1 MQRKNERVF
10 VMFNPANN
18 ACMRKS
24 KGANVQCLSINL
36 FELKVVKAWVGRTW
50 GLNQTIML
58 ILGKLFILAEL

>member
-10 VMFNPANN
+10 VMSNPANN
-18 ACMRKS
+18 ACIRKS
-24 KGANVQCLSINL
+24 KGANVQCLSVNL

>member
-1 MQRKNERVF
+1 MQRKNEQVF
-10 VMFNPANN
+10 VVSNPANN
-18 ACMRKS
+18 ACIRKS

-36 FELKVVKAWVGRTW
+36 FELKVAKAWVGRTW